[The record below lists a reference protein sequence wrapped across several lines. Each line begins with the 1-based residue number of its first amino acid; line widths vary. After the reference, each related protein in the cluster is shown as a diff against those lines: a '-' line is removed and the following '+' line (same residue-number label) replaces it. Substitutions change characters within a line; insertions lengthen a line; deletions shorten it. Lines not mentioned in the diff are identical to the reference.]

1 MTAKGRISAG
11 CPDMAEGA
19 EPMTL
24 LPIVTRDFQEGR
36 LMFKKFAFIAI
47 AAAISSAAVISSS
60 APVAAQGIS
69 VQLGNGGGGYRGHR
83 DGYRGDGYRRGRPE
97 YVRR

>member
-1 MTAKGRISAG
+1 
-11 CPDMAEGA
+11 
-19 EPMTL
+19 
-24 LPIVTRDFQEGR
+24 
-36 LMFKKFAFIAI
+36 MFKKFAFIAV

-97 YVRR
+97 YVRRDRGHHRGWDRHPRGRTVIIQR